1 MKNCDLIYISHHS
14 HSSDLNK
21 MPVSLSLAANKIMQG
36 CSPNG
41 ALQESKLINQRH
53 LDELSQAPELIIL
66 KLILLWS
73 IHSKFYELLKAVRMF
88 FNQCTK
94 GNIHIMQ
101 TEEKQYCSR
110 DILDFSTTE
119 HVYRFLKAS
128 TKLMRT

>member
-1 MKNCDLIYISHHS
+1 MQISRN
-14 HSSDLNK
+14 DI
-21 MPVSLSLAANKIMQG
+21 SLQVLTTLS
-36 CSPNG
+36 
-41 ALQESKLINQRH
+41 
-53 LDELSQAPELIIL
+53 SQAPELIIL

-73 IHSKFYELLKAVRMF
+73 MHSKFYELLKAVRMF

-119 HVYRFLKAS
+119 HVYRFLNVYSEYQCNTEGKYQTDANLS
-128 TKLMRT
+128 QNTGKTEQYSICLR

>member
-1 MKNCDLIYISHHS
+1 MQINRVTILTT
-14 HSSDLNK
+14 
-21 MPVSLSLAANKIMQG
+21 LSG
-36 CSPNG
+36 
-41 ALQESKLINQRH
+41 
-53 LDELSQAPELIIL
+53 QAPELII
-66 KLILLWS
+66 
-73 IHSKFYELLKAVRMF
+73 LLKAVRMF

-110 DILDFSTTE
+110 SILDFSTTE